1 MTWKEE
7 IRKEK
12 PTFRSTRFGLE
23 MDKDGK
29 TYYSYGRNEKGTKSS
44 TIEEFRKELP
54 DHEFIIVPLAIEGRE
69 KGTVDFIFGAKR

>member
-1 MTWKEE
+1 MTWKDE

-12 PTFRSTRFGLE
+12 PTFRNTRSGLE

-44 TIEEFRKELP
+44 TIEGFRKELP
-54 DHEFIIVPLAIEGRE
+54 DHEFIIVPIAIEGRE
-69 KGTVDFIFGAKR
+69 KGKVDFIFGAKR